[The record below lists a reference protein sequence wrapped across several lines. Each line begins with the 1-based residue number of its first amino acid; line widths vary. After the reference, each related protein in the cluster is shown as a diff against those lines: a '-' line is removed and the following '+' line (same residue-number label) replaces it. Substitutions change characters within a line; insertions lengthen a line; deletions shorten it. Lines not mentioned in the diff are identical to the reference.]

1 MNIIVHI
8 IWRVNSVF
16 DDLLPVINI
25 YLYKLQTKKS
35 VVFCKSNQNY
45 RLKVRHMGST
55 FKEWGCLGTSQC
67 SSCSMFNANI
77 VYARSSMSLSSTVW
91 GRTCQKPV
99 FPWRAALCLRPKW
112 FSFCRLVAVWLRRRS
127 ELICFRQ
134 KWRNPHIVVSVGCK
148 GSKPMTQ

>member
-8 IWRVNSVF
+8 IWRANYVF
-16 DDLLPVINI
+16 LWFTTCNKYLP
-25 YLYKLQTKKS
+25 LQLPEKKTF
-35 VVFCKSNQNY
+35 VFCWSNQNY
-45 RLKVRHMGST
+45 YLKVHHMMGPT
-55 FKEWGCLGTSQC
+55 LKEWAAVHVHFIVNT
-67 SSCSMFNANI
+67 

-91 GRTCQKPV
+91 GKTCQKPV
-99 FPWRAALCLRPKW
+99 FPPRAALCLRPKW

-134 KWRNPHIVVSVGCK
+134 KWRDPHIVVSVGCK